1 MAIPKPFAHAG
12 FLSYL
17 ETLDDTAAPRPAD
30 AALSPLLARLLWP
43 GDGAARSGEVV
54 GDLIR
59 LLQARR
65 TMLQVAFETEQVADE
80 LRRYQKFARPGQP
93 SPHIVQL
100 RRQQATTRLAC
111 SQSRQAFVQACAAFV
126 RDAGI
131 EVPPRVAL
139 EVFVGRWIEIN
150 LPGDVAPADG
160 LAGRVDPQA

>member
-1 MAIPKPFAHAG
+1 MAIPKPFPQAG

-17 ETLDDTAAPRPAD
+17 EALDDAARRAAD
-30 AALSPLLARLLWP
+30 ASLSPLLAKLLWP

-65 TMLQVAFETEQVADE
+65 AMLQVAFDTEQVADE
-80 LRRYQKFARPGQP
+80 LRRYQKFAKPGQP

-100 RRQQATTRLAC
+100 RRQQAATRLAS
-111 SQSRQAFVQACAAFV
+111 SQSRQAFVQASAAFV

-139 EVFVGRWIEIN
+139 ELFVARWIEIN
-150 LPGDVAPADG
+150 LPADVAPADG
-160 LAGRVDPQA
+160 LAGRVGPQT